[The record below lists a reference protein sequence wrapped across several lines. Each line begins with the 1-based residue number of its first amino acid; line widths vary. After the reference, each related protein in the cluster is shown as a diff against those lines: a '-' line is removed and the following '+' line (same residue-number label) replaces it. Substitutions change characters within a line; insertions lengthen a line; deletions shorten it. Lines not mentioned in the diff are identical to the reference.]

1 MKKVWLNM
9 LLGMQL
15 TAGCVSHAPSASTQ
29 PTTVEV
35 EYIGEII
42 RYLYRWHMDET
53 MLGYADRTE
62 TLDVWG
68 RTLHPQLDADDH
80 SKFYE
85 VLIPDL
91 LYRVQ
96 MKKAD
101 YLIPELGVRVTNQN
115 YKVVSTERLEARPAI
130 SADAEKVTF
139 QRKEIMDYLFRT
151 RDENNFPSD
160 ALLDRM
166 EAAVKVELPNVV
178 SNALN
183 TAQTIYLAPISPVS
197 NDLWIFWETQR
208 MLIKFSSDADM
219 KSETYWNNK
228 KIGIRFYDLDK
239 HVVVSLAE
247 VAGSNAFVT
256 RDWAARVL
264 FNCVVNGKKIVLEP
278 KPGQSV
284 EKTPAPE
291 NSFSANQNTSLT
303 Q

>member
-1 MKKVWLNM
+1 MREKAWFVIVIMAVL
-9 LLGMQL
+9 
-15 TAGCVSHAPSASTQ
+15 AGGCASHPPVLTQ

-35 EYIGEII
+35 EYMSEII

-53 MLGYADRTE
+53 MLGNIDSSG
-62 TLDVWG
+62 TLEAWG
-68 RTLHPQLDADDH
+68 RKLNPQLDADDH

-96 MKKAD
+96 MKQAD
-101 YLIPELGVRVTNQN
+101 YLIPELGVWVSNQN
-115 YKVVSTERLEARPAI
+115 CKVVSVERLETRPAI
-130 SADAEKVTF
+130 PADAEKVIF
-139 QRKEIMDYLFRT
+139 QRKKIMDYLFRT
-151 RDENNFPSD
+151 RDEKIFPSD

-166 EAAVKVELPNVV
+166 ETAVKGELPNVV
-178 SNALN
+178 SNALT

-197 NDLWIFWETQR
+197 NDLWLFWETQR

-228 KIGIRFYDLDK
+228 KIDIRFYDLDK

-264 FNCVVNGKKIVLEP
+264 FNCVVNGKKLVLEP
-278 KPGQSV
+278 KPGHITMHNSAIGKPFV
-284 EKTPAPE
+284 TELTSEK
-291 NSFSANQNTSLT
+291 
-303 Q
+303 